1 MTRTVTGRRSVAKA
15 ITYRILIMSLD
26 FVTIYLFTGAVRVA
40 LGFMIASN
48 IYTTL
53 GYLLHERVW
62 ARIGW
67 GIHET

>member
-1 MTRTVTGRRSVAKA
+1 MSRTVTGRRSVAKS
-15 ITYRILIMSLD
+15 ITYRLLIMSLD
-26 FVTIYLFTGAVRVA
+26 FVTIYLFTGAARVA

-62 ARIGW
+62 ARIKW
-67 GIHET
+67 GIDDT